1 MKWILLG
8 KKKNKWP
15 HLSPGMQRQPS
26 PHLPSIREPELAQ
39 RSYGDSSTLSYF
51 APKSFNLSVTS
62 GSALK
67 RWAAWPLKYQWT
79 QTHRGMSS
87 SSQQM
92 VHARDGTWVSLYV
105 TTAADRWL
113 PGWGPTLGKVL
124 ACCVMTSANNMCGKH
139 HERCQPDLGRLLIVL
154 LPASW
159 GEL

>member
-8 KKKNKWP
+8 KKKNTWP
-15 HLSPGMQRQPS
+15 HLSPRMQRQPS
-26 PHLPSIREPELAQ
+26 PHLPSIREPELTQ
-39 RSYGDSSTLSYF
+39 RSYGDSSILSCF
-51 APKSFNLSVTS
+51 VPKSFNLSVTS
-62 GSALK
+62 GSALE

-87 SSQQM
+87 SSQQT
-92 VHARDGTWVSLYV
+92 VHARDGTWLSLYV

-159 GEL
+159 G